1 MKLKN
6 INERSSNRKLK
17 MIINESQMRMLAK
30 HVILEEEAKRLR
42 PTHLVKV
49 IK

>member
-1 MKLKN
+1 MKLKKN
-6 INERSSNRKLK
+6 NERSSNRKLK
-17 MIINESQMRMLAK
+17 MIITESQMRMLAN

-42 PTHLVKV
+42 PTHLIKV

>member
-17 MIINESQMRMLAK
+17 MIITESQMRKLAK
-30 HVILEEEAKRLR
+30 HVILEEEVKRLS